1 VTDRDIVLMEFA
13 SKFAIAV
20 ADDLA
25 QWQKLNIVAF
35 LTSGV
40 LFEVGKPVGTVRS
53 TDANDSG

>member
-1 VTDRDIVLMEFA
+1 MEFA

-25 QWQKLNIVAF
+25 QWQKLNVVAF

-40 LFEVGKPVGTVRS
+40 PFEVGKSVGTVRG